1 MNWAMTIGLSLPA
14 SQYGT
19 SASHFLANRDFGA
32 RRRRQIDVHPRAEA
46 DEAVALAAPQRVT
59 DAHVAQD
66 AARDQPGNLHTG
78 HIAACALDPQRIALV
93 FGGGLVEVGI
103 DEAARGVP
111 HALDL

>member
-19 SASHFLANRDFGA
+19 SARHFLADRDFSA
-32 RRRRQIDVHPRAEA
+32 RRRRQIDVHSRAEA
-46 DEAVALAAPQRVT
+46 DEAVALAAHQLVA

-66 AARDQPGNLHTG
+66 AARDQPGNLHAG
-78 HIAACALDPQRIALV
+78 DVAARALDPQRIALV
-93 FGGGLVEVGI
+93 FGGSLVEVGI

-111 HALDL
+111 EI